1 MAESLHLTLPDLAAT
16 AGLGRQLA
24 AAIRELKPVQ
34 LVCYLQGELG
44 AGKTTLVRSLL
55 AELGHPGR
63 VPSPT
68 YTLLE
73 PYELAGF
80 RVLHMDLYR
89 LRDPG
94 EFDDLGVEDE
104 LGAGSLL
111 LVEWPDRGGARLPL
125 PDLDCRLAIAEP
137 GRTADVL
144 GLTPLG
150 VGLVGEVARQS
161 TNSTPPVGSGP
172 GAELYRN

>member
-1 MAESLHLTLPDLAAT
+1 MAESLRLTLPDLAAT
-16 AGLGRQLA
+16 ARLGRQLA
-24 AAIRELKPVQ
+24 AAIRELEPAQ
-34 LVCYLQGELG
+34 LVCYLRGELG
-44 AGKTTLVRSLL
+44 AGKTTLVRALL
-55 AELGHPGR
+55 AELGHRGR

-104 LGAGSLL
+104 LGAGSLV
-111 LVEWPDRGGARLPL
+111 LVEWPDRGGARLPQ
-125 PDLDCRLAIAEP
+125 PDLDCQMSIAEP
-137 GRTADVL
+137 GRIAELL
-144 GLTPLG
+144 GHTPMG
-150 VGLVGEVARQS
+150 VRLVGEIARQA

-172 GAELYRN
+172 GSELYRN

>member
-1 MAESLHLTLPDLAAT
+1 MAESLRLTLPDLAAT
-16 AGLGRQLA
+16 ARLGWQLA
-24 AAIRELKPVQ
+24 AAIRERKPAQ

-44 AGKTTLVRSLL
+44 AGKTTLVRALL
-55 AELGHPGR
+55 AALGHTGR

-80 RVLHMDLYR
+80 RILHMDLYR

-94 EFDDLGVEDE
+94 ECDDLGVDDE

-111 LVEWPDRGGARLPL
+111 LVEWPDRGGARLPP
-125 PDLDCRLAIAEP
+125 PDLDCRLLIAEP
-137 GRTADVL
+137 GRTADFL
-144 GLTPLG
+144 GLTPMG
-150 VGLVGEVARQS
+150 VRLVGEIARQA

-172 GAELYRN
+172 GSELYRN